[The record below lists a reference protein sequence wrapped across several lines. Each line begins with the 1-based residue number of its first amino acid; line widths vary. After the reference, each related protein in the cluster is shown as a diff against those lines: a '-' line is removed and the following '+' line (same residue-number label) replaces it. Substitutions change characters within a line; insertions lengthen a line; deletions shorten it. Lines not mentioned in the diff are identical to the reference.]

1 MNEANKPGFPSMVTM
16 GIRASSELRAAKEAG
31 SLVGGSLRGRNPRGM
46 ETVKGG
52 RVEMVEEGGR
62 VVRKGKL
69 SGVFMEPIASED
81 VRSMRQIFVSKRRL
95 IPKKERED
103 RTSASTI
110 YLVAGRFPAFP
121 SIPWRAPTERGR

>member
-1 MNEANKPGFPSMVTM
+1 VNEANKPSFPSMVTM

-81 VRSMRQIFVSKRRL
+81 VRSMRQIFVSK
-95 IPKKERED
+95 
-103 RTSASTI
+103 
-110 YLVAGRFPAFP
+110 
-121 SIPWRAPTERGR
+121 